1 MNNQELT
8 TKLQEILSN
17 ENYFDMIEA
26 ALAFEKE
33 YKQSEFYKKTKMS
46 LMDALKGQK
55 VWQIANFNLK
65 TAVNKTQEYIN
76 SLDLSNLTNIIDQAG
91 ELFDIQNTEILNA
104 IQEVKNITL

>member
-55 VWQIANFNLK
+55 VWQTINMKNMFGK
-65 TAVNKTQEYIN
+65 IQEEINKLE
-76 SLDLSNLTNIIDQAG
+76 LSNLMNVITEAGNMFDQ
-91 ELFDIQNTEILNA
+91 QNEEILN
-104 IQEVKNITL
+104 IMQGVKDWSK

>member
-55 VWQIANFNLK
+55 VWQTINMKNVFGK
-65 TAVNKTQEYIN
+65 IQEEINKLE
-76 SLDLSNLTNIIDQAG
+76 LSNLMNIITEAGNMFDQ
-91 ELFDIQNTEILNA
+91 QNEEILN
-104 IQEVKNITL
+104 IMQGVKD

>member
-55 VWQIANFNLK
+55 VWQTINMKHVFGK
-65 TAVNKTQEYIN
+65 IQEEINKLE
-76 SLDLSNLTNIIDQAG
+76 LSNLMNVITEAGNMFDQ
-91 ELFDIQNTEILNA
+91 QNEEILN
-104 IQEVKNITL
+104 IMQGVKDWSK